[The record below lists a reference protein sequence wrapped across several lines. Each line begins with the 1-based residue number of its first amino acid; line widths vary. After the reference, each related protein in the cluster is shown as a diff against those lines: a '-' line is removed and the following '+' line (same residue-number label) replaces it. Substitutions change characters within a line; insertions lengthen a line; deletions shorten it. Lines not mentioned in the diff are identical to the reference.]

1 MSTLGVSRVSST
13 AAQQVQPQVKVVRGS
28 YLDEKIMEEEILKM
42 TGKEK
47 LSDLIHND
55 DKNNQIK
62 MNVNNNKTNNQ
73 KNDTKSQASSKT
85 VIIMKNNPSQNL
97 NFTTRNHAGDYADA
111 KFGVATAGSFSA
123 FCGSIAAFTIKDIS
137 GSNSAQA
144 IKFALKVAC
153 LGAAVVAGLYK
164 YFDYKEE
171 KEHLKIHNQVTHN
184 KLTQAFCK
192 NGSDGGARIT
202 YDEQCQIREMIDRKN
217 TIFEKYSPKSNERYN
232 LEEYYNKMIDQFSS
246 PESEDGE
253 RITYFEQCQ
262 LNEIASSRS
271 DLLDNSLF

>member
-73 KNDTKSQASSKT
+73 KNNAKQQASQKP
-85 VIIMKNNPSQNL
+85 VIIMKQNSSQNL
-97 NFTTRNHAGDYADA
+97 NFTTRNRAGDYNFA
-111 KFGVATAGSFSA
+111 KFGTATVGGLMAFVAGALTYMV
-123 FCGSIAAFTIKDIS
+123 KDDTT
-137 GSNSAQA
+137 NTVQA
-144 IKFALKVAC
+144 IKLGLKVAC

-184 KLTQAFCK
+184 KLTQVFCK